1 MPTNSNTEIFDFLR
15 KFGIPSEWILENWEN
30 IRSLASSSTNEV
42 EFADLI
48 GDWFDLD
55 KADGLC

>member
-1 MPTNSNTEIFDFLR
+1 MTDDQISEILS
-15 KFGIPSEWILENWEN
+15 KMNIPLEWIWLNWEN
-30 IRSLASSSTNEV
+30 IRSLSFSSTNEV
-42 EFADLI
+42 EFSDLI